1 MKTLNHI
8 GFLLLIAVFG
18 LLVGCTQSKKAGQ
31 DEEQTTEAGEAAVE
45 DEGWITLFDGTST
58 EGWRGYKKEGL
69 PPAWSIVDGTL
80 YIRGSGRGE
89 AGAEDGGDIIYDK
102 KFKNF
107 HLKLSWKI
115 GEGGNSGIFYLG
127 QELPE
132 FDAIWQTAPEMQV
145 LDNERHIDAQ
155 LGKDGNHKAGS
166 LYDLIPAVPQN
177 TKPAGEW
184 NEVEIMVYEGTVIHR
199 QNGEQVVEYH
209 LWTPKWDEMIA
220 NSKFPEYNEN
230 WAQVAPEGYIG
241 LQDHGNDCWFKDI
254 KIKEL

>member
-1 MKTLNHI
+1 MKTLNYFS
-8 GFLLLIAVFG
+8 FLLFLAVFG
-18 LLVGCTQSKKAGQ
+18 LLVGCTQSKKADQ
-31 DEEQTTEAGEAAVE
+31 AEEQAEEAVAE
-45 DEGWITLFDGTST
+45 DNGWITLFDGTST
-58 EGWRGYKKEGL
+58 EGWRGYQKDSL
-69 PPAWSIVDGTL
+69 PPAWSIVEGTL

-102 KFKNF
+102 KYKNF

-115 GEGGNSGIFYLG
+115 SEGGNSGIFYLG

-132 FDAIWQTAPEMQV
+132 FEAIWQTAPEMQI

-184 NEVEIMVYEGTVIHR
+184 NDVEIMVYEGTVIHR

-230 WAQVAPEGYIG
+230 WAQVASEGYIG